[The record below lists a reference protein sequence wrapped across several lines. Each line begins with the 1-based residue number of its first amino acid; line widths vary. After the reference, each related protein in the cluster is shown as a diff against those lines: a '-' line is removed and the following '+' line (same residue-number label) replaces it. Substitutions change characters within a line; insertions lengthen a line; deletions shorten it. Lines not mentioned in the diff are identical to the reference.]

1 MIELLVVVAV
11 MPLVVG
17 AITVGILSVFSLQSS
32 VSNRLT
38 DSNDE
43 QLVALN
49 YQNDV
54 QSAQL
59 ITTASSPASAPA
71 PCGTG
76 TQVLGLQLGNGT
88 EVSYSAA
95 PASTGTSY
103 TLSRNVCSGGTPTSS
118 VVARDMPASIVNPS
132 TPAVQVTCSSSSTTC
147 ANVPPLNT
155 PAYQSDWQ
163 STLGVTGVNFTT
175 TEPGSKFNYTLVAV
189 PLSAASSTQLAKPT
203 NPSTGCGFATTGTGQ
218 YAQTLCFINF
228 APWNTQTAAQNVNN
242 CDPPQS
248 GFGTPLPMSASI
260 FNTPFTLDFCM
271 SVKAINRSTNPPS
284 SISGPTPAPAPPAPC
299 GVTLQSGYFDI
310 TASALPT
317 YSCPPNSAAFLGNNG
332 FYTGVPNKPAL
343 YEIDE
348 TSTAT
353 INLTNISLLSANG
366 SVASNWQLVTGD
378 AESTDPGESITWT
391 TNNNQVPLTLI
402 PNSVDANNNVTSY
415 VGNACNSVPPTYDST
430 HLTGVGTST
439 VTCTTANSTDKT
451 GTVMLEALTP
461 SSLTVTLYGGGL
473 QAMFLGV
480 LLP

>member
-17 AITVGILSVFSLQSS
+17 AITVGMLSVFSLQSS

-59 ITTASSPASAPA
+59 ITTASNPASAPA
-71 PCGTG
+71 PCGSG

-95 PASTGTSY
+95 PAATGTSY
-103 TLSRNVCSGGTPTSS
+103 TLSRNVCSGGSETSS
-118 VVARDMPASIVNPS
+118 VVARDMPSSIVNPS
-132 TPAVQVTCSSSSTTC
+132 AVQVTCSSSSTTC
-147 ANVPPLNT
+147 ANVPPLNL
-155 PAYQSDWQ
+155 PAYESDWQ

-189 PLSAASSTQLAKPT
+189 PLSASSSSQLAQVSNPT
-203 NPSTGCGFATTGTGQ
+203 TGCGFATTGTGQ

-228 APWNTQTAAQNVNN
+228 APWNSGPPASPSPNCNAA
-242 CDPPQS
+242 QS
-248 GFGTPLPMSASI
+248 GFSTPLPMSAALS
-260 FNTPFTLDFCM
+260 NSPFTLDFCM
-271 SVKAINRSTNPPS
+271 SVKASLNSNGSPIT
-284 SISGPTPAPAPPAPC
+284 GPTSAGAAC
-299 GVTLQSGYFDI
+299 GVAARSGYYDV
-310 TASALPT
+310 TASPLPT
-317 YSCPPNSAAFLGNNG
+317 YACPPGSEAFLGNNG
-332 FYTGVPNKPAL
+332 FYTGVPNDPAL
-343 YEIDE
+343 YEVDQG
-348 TSTAT
+348 STAI
-353 INLTNISLLSANG
+353 INLTNISLLNANG
-366 SVASNWQLVTGD
+366 GVASNWQLVTGD

-402 PNSVDANNNVTSY
+402 PNSVDANGNVTSY

-451 GTVMLEALTP
+451 GTVMLEALQP
-461 SSLTVTLYGGGL
+461 SSLTVTLVGTGL